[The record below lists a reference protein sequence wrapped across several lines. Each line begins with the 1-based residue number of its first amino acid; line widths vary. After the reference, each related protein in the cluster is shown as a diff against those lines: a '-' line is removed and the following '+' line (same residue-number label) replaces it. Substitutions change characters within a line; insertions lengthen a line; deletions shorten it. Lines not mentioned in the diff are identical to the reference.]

1 MNVNINDNSFKV
13 KLCMTENSIKEGMA
27 RKRFNEDFNGMLFL
41 MGTSKRQSF
50 WMFDCI
56 IPLDIIF
63 INGNKITSIF
73 HNCPPCK
80 VKSNCKHYEGFGDK
94 VLEIAGGSCKLL
106 NIKED
111 DTIEFNFN

>member
-1 MNVNINDNSFKV
+1 MNVTINDNIFKV
-13 KLCMTENSIKEGMA
+13 KLCMTQNSIREGMA
-27 RKRFNEDFNGMLFL
+27 KKRFNEDFNGMLFL
-41 MGTSKRQSF
+41 MGQEKEQSF
-50 WMFDCI
+50 WMYECI

-80 VKSNCKHYEGFGDK
+80 VKSNCNNYEGLGDK

-106 NIKED
+106 NIKKD